1 MKEYT
6 IDAKDRSLGRVASEA
21 AAILRG
27 KNSPGFKENEVPDIK
42 LTIVNIDGVKI
53 TGQKLKQKEHKRYSG
68 YPGGLTRAVLEK
80 SLKDKGMGYIFK
92 KAVIGMLPK
101 NKLQDKM
108 IKNLL
113 IK

>member
-6 IDAKDRSLGRVASEA
+6 LDAKDRSLGRVASEA

-27 KNSPGFKENEVPDIK
+27 KNSPSFKENEVPNIK
-42 LTIVNIDGVKI
+42 LTVVNVDGVKI
-53 TGQKLKQKEHKRYSG
+53 TGQKLKQKEHKKYSG
-68 YPGGLTRAVLEK
+68 YPGGLVYTVLEK
-80 SLKDKGMGYIFK
+80 TLKEKGMGYIFK
-92 KAVIGMLPK
+92 KAVMGMLPK
-101 NKLQDKM
+101 NKLQEKM